1 MAPGNQLRTE
11 SAIAGPSGC
20 WFRYE
25 FGDRVARGMFLLR
38 FGDSEGLGTPWFDPL
53 AIFGR
58 GQSAGDVG
66 GRDEQDCRL
75 KPRMAEVVDLGE

>member
-1 MAPGNQLRTE
+1 
-11 SAIAGPSGC
+11 
-20 WFRYE
+20 
-25 FGDRVARGMFLLR
+25 MFLLR
-38 FGDSEGLGTPWFDPL
+38 FGDSEVLGTPWFDPL